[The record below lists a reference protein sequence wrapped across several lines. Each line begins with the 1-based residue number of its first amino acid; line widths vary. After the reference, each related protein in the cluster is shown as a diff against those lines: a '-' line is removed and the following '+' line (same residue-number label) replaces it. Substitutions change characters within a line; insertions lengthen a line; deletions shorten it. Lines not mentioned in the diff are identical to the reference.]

1 MIKPDSFYKPYSK
14 ILITIVL
21 ISGFILTAIG
31 LFNLSW
37 PQAIPLSDT
46 GAQFRFFGFLA
57 VAAIIVSLIV
67 RMLHLNASL
76 AAMAVAVFLAIG
88 AGALW
93 PLLVT
98 LWFAGASSILGYW
111 LLGKLK
117 INGAAWLNCFLIGAG
132 VYGTAVGLLA
142 HFPVNYPG
150 VYGVALALPLML
162 GWRVVVTESKS
173 FLARANK
180 SNPVGFGLNVLDVAI
195 AVVALVY
202 FVVALMPEVGFDSLA
217 MHLFI
222 PGHLSLRHQWGFDA
236 GTYVWAVM
244 PMLGDWIFSIG
255 YMLADEP
262 AARLINVGFIFVLG
276 RLVRDIVMWAD
287 GSAVGARWA
296 VLIFLSMPLAF
307 TEGSSLYIESVW
319 ASFVIAGSLAIL
331 SSCSTSGKPRFE
343 LPVAGFLLGCALA
356 AKAVTFTVLPGLL
369 LLLVWRYKTWYKA
382 TGLPYLVI
390 GLSLFLAIG
399 IIPYATAWRLAGN
412 PVFPLYNKI
421 FQSPYYITS
430 ENFYN
435 PLYTL
440 GITWDV
446 IYRITF
452 ESGKYLE
459 ASAGASGFQWL
470 LLFIPA
476 VITLIAF
483 KRLRA
488 IAVLLIGI
496 FSFAMVFNS
505 QSYLRYAF
513 PSLIILIAATGVALG
528 SALSARSFV
537 RYLWG
542 GAAVITVALNLLF
555 FNAGGFYRDFA
566 LESIPDKSSRE
577 RYLQARLPIKS
588 AVKLV
593 NQLNVEQT
601 PVAVFAEPLAAG
613 ISADAL
619 YPCWYNFVFQREV
632 ISIHAEQDVADILLK
647 RGVNYVIL
655 DANWNGVNCCPGEDG
670 LKKQALIE
678 KATEKIAEYGTFSVR
693 KIKINSDFKTE
704 LLTNPD
710 FASINGWVLAA
721 NTKYDANTGII
732 LAGVDSS
739 STQRVAVTAGRR
751 YLNTVSARCAKE
763 PTLGRIQINWFDT
776 KGQFVSTDI
785 KTFECTP
792 TWSEHAMEVAA
803 PPNTIN
809 AEVYVTG
816 HSLIPLEFKSNSLRQ

>member
-1 MIKPDSFYKPYSK
+1 MIKPDSFYRPYST
-14 ILITIVL
+14 ILIAIAL

-31 LFNLSW
+31 LFNLPW
-37 PQAIPLSDT
+37 PQSIPLSGT
-46 GAQFRFFGFLA
+46 GAQFRFFGFLV
-57 VAAIIVSLIV
+57 VAAIIVSLVV

-76 AAMAVAVFLAIG
+76 AAAVVAVFLTIG

-98 LWFAGASSILGYW
+98 IWFAGASSTLGCW

-117 INGAAWLNCFLIGAG
+117 IDGATWLNCFLVGVG
-132 VYGTAVGLLA
+132 VYGTAAGLLA

-150 VYGVALALPLML
+150 VYGAALALPLVL
-162 GWRVVVTESKS
+162 GWRMVVAESKS
-173 FLARANK
+173 FLACVNK
-180 SNPVGFGLNVLDVAI
+180 NNPVGFGLNALDVAI

-236 GTYVWAVM
+236 STYVWAVM

-276 RLVRDIVMWAD
+276 RLVRDIVMWAG

-296 VLIFLSMPLAF
+296 VLIFLSTPLAF

-319 ASFVIAGSLAIL
+319 ASFVIGGVLAIL
-331 SSCSTSGKPRFE
+331 SSCSTSGKPKLE
-343 LPVAGFLLGCALA
+343 LPIAGILLGCALA
-356 AKAVTFTVLPGLL
+356 AKAVTFTALPGLL
-369 LLLVWRYKTWYKA
+369 LLLAWRYKTWYKA
-382 TGLPYLVI
+382 AGLPRLVL

-399 IIPYATAWRLAGN
+399 VIPYATAWWLAGN

-446 IYRITF
+446 IYSMTF

-476 VITLIAF
+476 VITLITF

-496 FSFAMVFNS
+496 LSFVMVFNS

-513 PSLIILIAATGVALG
+513 PSLIILIAAAGVALG
-528 SALSARSFV
+528 SALSARSPS
-537 RYLWG
+537 RHLWSV
-542 GAAVITVALNLLF
+542 AAVITVALNLLF
-555 FNAGGFYRDFA
+555 LNAGGFYRDFA
-566 LESIPDKSSRE
+566 LESLPDQSSRE
-577 RYLQARLPIKS
+577 KYLQARLPIKS

-601 PVAVFAEPLAAG
+601 PVAVFADPLAAG
-613 ISADAL
+613 LSGDAL
-619 YPCWYNFVFQREV
+619 YPNWYNFVFQGEV
-632 ISIHAEQDVADILLK
+632 ISVLTEQDIVDILLK

-670 LKKQALIE
+670 VKKQALIE
-678 KATEKIAEYGTFSVR
+678 KVTEKIAEYGPLSIR
-693 KIKINSDFKTE
+693 RIKVNHDFKAE

-710 FASINGWVLAA
+710 FTSINGWVLAA
-721 NTKYDANTGII
+721 NAKYDANTGVI
-732 LAGVDSS
+732 LASVDSP

-776 KGQFVSTDI
+776 KGQFVNTDI

-803 PPNTIN
+803 PPNTVN

-816 HSLIPLEFKSNSLRQ
+816 HSSIPLEFKSNSLRQ